1 MQWLII
7 ICYSFTTPN
16 WKDAPSAPENFSHVV
31 DYSTANDSVVMVTL
45 MWSATG
51 EEVTG
56 DVEYTLSISTDSTH
70 TTHTTHTPTHTTPLE
85 LGATYLIS
93 LYSSTCQHTLVSNN
107 FTTNI
112 TLQQRESTI
121 SSPHLPLPLQ
131 PTHLTIVSLCPP
143 PAVPPGVVVS
153 SVVEGSVIAYQCGEG
168 LVSEDAESLQ
178 ALCGADG
185 NWSPDPTTLTC
196 RNNITTEN
204 SVSEG
209 NATRSTQSK
218 ESSTSIGIVLED
230 TTEGMCTY
238 HCCFVASLP
247 QQH

>member
-1 MQWLII
+1 
-7 ICYSFTTPN
+7 
-16 WKDAPSAPENFSHVV
+16 
-31 DYSTANDSVVMVTL
+31 
-45 MWSATG
+45 MWSAAA
-51 EEVTG
+51 EELTG
-56 DVEYTLSISTDSTH
+56 DVEYTLTIRTDSTH

-131 PTHLTIVSLCPP
+131 HTHLTLVSVCPP

-153 SVVEGSVIAYQCGEG
+153 SIVEGSVIAYQCGEG
-168 LVSEDAESLQ
+168 LVSEEAESLQ

-196 RNNITTEN
+196 RYNITTTEN
-204 SVSEG
+204 SEI
-209 NATRSTQSK
+209 ATTSAQSR
-218 ESSTSIGIVLED
+218 ESSTSTGIVLENI
-230 TTEGMCTY
+230 TEGTY
-238 HCCFVASLP
+238 YH
-247 QQH
+247 